1 MRFKAWVLGMAV
13 ALAVPGAWVGADMA
27 AYAEPLKAGKS
38 GAQFA
43 HIHSDLPVDPTAR
56 FGRLA
61 NGMTYVIYPNTTQP
75 GKVVMRL
82 RVGAGVLDEADEE
95 SGIANLITYMAFS
108 GSAHYPQGDMFRQLE
123 RQGIQMGAG
132 QQARVSEGE
141 TNYQITLPRND
152 EATLETGFNVMQ
164 DMAFGLT
171 FPEAALQRDRDLV
184 VTQMVNQARP
194 LERHFENWLRTAF
207 AGQLLAERPQKG
219 QRDIVLYTP
228 RDSIVN
234 FYNSFYRPDL
244 TTLVIVGD
252 VDVEALEKRVQ
263 KSFGGWKA
271 KTADYPRRDPG
282 VYAARGPRAYTYF
295 EPGLPEIIDISWLR
309 PVDTRYQN
317 RDLVRDMML
326 ENLVLGALNARLE
339 RAAARADS
347 PITRASINTGRFQ
360 RTGDSAGFYVMP
372 RPGQTQDALALAI
385 GLIRQAGEFG
395 FTDAE
400 YRRTVADYE
409 ASLQQRKAGE
419 ATRSNEWIADM
430 IAGSVD
436 ARYVINSPSQDVEFY
451 ESLKPQL
458 TREAMN
464 AYLKNL
470 LKRDGPLISLIGPAP
485 VAGLDAPALE
495 RQYAGLSKAK
505 LSPPEDAAAKAWLYN
520 DFGPAQAPVKTV
532 RDEALDYTR
541 LTYANGVTVNIKT
554 TRLKANEVVV
564 TVRSA
569 GGLKR
574 LSPKKPTPVF
584 ALNFYDLFEG
594 GLVRMSAAE
603 INEATAGENFELSY
617 HMTEDAAVLLGQSG
631 TKDFTR
637 QMQVLRAFY
646 SDAGFDPSYLER
658 VRHTVPSFYTYAN
671 TSPGGV
677 LGLHLSRILYDNDSR
692 VTPLSQAEF
701 TTLSNDSLAAVVRT
715 SLHDAP
721 VEITVVGDIT
731 VDQARPALDATFGT
745 LPPLPATYATIDGS
759 DEVHFPKSGL
769 FKTLYHQGGTEQAL
783 VLIAFPTTDR
793 YSDPATAVGLDLLAE
808 VISLRHYE
816 AGRADTGSTY
826 VPLARNVNSTTFK
839 GFGYLS
845 ATVQVYPGAETGFYN
860 GFLGLVEGV
869 KAQPVSADEL
879 LRARQLLLTRLTEET
894 RTNGYWLNLLPGA
907 AENPGQRDYALKR
920 KALIEAVT
928 PAQLQDLAKRYL
940 DADKALKVLVLPV
953 PKGESR
959 AS

>member
-1 MRFKAWVLGMAV
+1 MAV
-13 ALAVPGAWVGADMA
+13 ALAVPGVWVGADVT

-61 NGMTYVIYPNTTQP
+61 NGMTYVIYPNGTQP

-108 GSAHYPQGDMFRQLE
+108 GSAHYPQGDLFRQLE

-152 EATLETGFNVMQ
+152 EATLETGFTVMQ

-194 LERHFENWLRTAF
+194 LERHYENWLRTAF

-228 RDSIVN
+228 RESIIN

-252 VDVEALEKRVQ
+252 VDVDQIEKRLQ
-263 KSFGGWKA
+263 KTFGGWKA
-271 KTADYPRRDPG
+271 KTPDYPKRDPG
-282 VYAARGPRAYTYF
+282 AFTAKGPRAYTYF
-295 EPGLPEIIDISWLR
+295 EPGLPEIIDITWLK
-309 PVDTRYQN
+309 PVEMRFQN

-326 ENLVLGALNARLE
+326 ENLVLAALNARLE
-339 RAAARADS
+339 RAAAKADS
-347 PITRASINTGRFQ
+347 PITRASINTGHFQ
-360 RTGDSAGFYVMP
+360 RTGDSAGFFVMP
-372 RPGQTQDALALAI
+372 KPGQTQEAMSLAVE
-385 GLIRQAGEFG
+385 LIRQAGEFG
-395 FTDAE
+395 FTEAE
-400 YRRTVADYE
+400 YQRAAADYE

-419 ATRSNEWIADM
+419 ATRSNEWLADM
-430 IAGSVD
+430 VAGSID
-436 ARYVINSPSQDVEFY
+436 GRYVINTPSQDVAFY

-464 AYLKNL
+464 AYLKDL
-470 LKRDGPLISLIGPAP
+470 LRRDGPLISLIGPAP
-485 VAGLDAPALE
+485 VAGLDAKAIE
-495 RQYAGLSKAK
+495 THYAELSKAK
-505 LSPPEDAAAKAWLYN
+505 LSPPEDTAAKAWAYD
-520 DFGPAQAPVKTV
+520 DFGAAQGPVKTV

-554 TRLKANEVVV
+554 TKLKANEVVV

-574 LSPKKPTPVF
+574 LSPKAPTPVF

-594 GLVRMSAAE
+594 GLVKMSAAE
-603 INEATAGENFELSY
+603 INESMAGVNFNLSY
-617 HMTEDAAVLLGQSG
+617 HMTDDAAVLFGQSG
-631 TKDFTR
+631 TKDFTL

-646 SDAGFDPSYLER
+646 SDAAFDPGYLER
-658 VRHTVPSFYTYAN
+658 VRHTVPSFYTYTN
-671 TSPGGV
+671 TSPSGV
-677 LGLHLSRILYDNDSR
+677 LGLHLARILYNNDSR
-692 VTPLSQAEF
+692 VTPLSQADF
-701 TTLSNDSLAAVVRT
+701 TTLSNETLAGIVRASLR
-715 SLHDAP
+715 DAP
-721 VEITVVGDIT
+721 VEITIVGDIT

-745 LPPLPATYATIDGS
+745 LAKLPATYATVDGGS
-759 DEVHFPKSGL
+759 EVHFPTSGL
-769 FKTLYHQGGTEQAL
+769 FKTLYHQGGAEQAL

-793 YSDPATAVGLDLLAE
+793 YTSPETAVGLDLLAE

-816 AGRADTGSTY
+816 AGRAETGSTY
-826 VPLARNVNSTTFK
+826 VPLARNVTSTTFK

-845 ATVQVYPGAETGFYN
+845 ATVQIYPGAETGFYDS
-860 GFLGLVEGV
+860 FLALVDGV
-869 KAQPVSADEL
+869 KTQPPSADEL
-879 LRARQLLLTRLTEET
+879 LRARQLLLTRLNEET
-894 RTNGYWLNLLPGA
+894 RTNGYWLGLLPGA
-907 AENPGQRDYALKR
+907 ADNPGQRDYALKR

-928 PAQLQDLAKRYL
+928 PAQVQDLAKQYL
-940 DADKALKVLVLPV
+940 NPDKAMKVLVLPV